1 MIQGPCL
8 LGDSTPDGRW
18 LSAVKN
24 QYMVAGGGGLSVG
37 LVLGQRPKKPPRGVL
52 ESPLGKGHAAIAL
65 STLNTH
71 RPHLP
76 SPRPSH
82 QDKVSRRSRVQ
93 VWVSQGGS
101 EPWEEGRTSVP
112 SGADPS
118 RAMAS
123 APGAIPAPGSS
134 LSFLMQSLVS
144 VHPRTDWAPGL
155 GTDPQQ
161 QHVAWGPG
169 EHEESAVNTGHCVL
183 PPGGRRFIKTA
194 VICRVSV
201 R

>member
-1 MIQGPCL
+1 MAKCCEKSVHG
-8 LGDSTPDGRW
+8 S
-18 LSAVKN
+18 
-24 QYMVAGGGGLSVG
+24 GG
-37 LVLGQRPKKPPRGVL
+37 RGVVCGACAGA
-52 ESPLGKGHAAIAL
+52 EAKEATSRGPGKSSGQGACSHSPEHPEHPPPPPPHPKTFPPGQSQPEKQGAGLG
-65 STLNTH
+65 
-71 RPHLP
+71 LP
-76 SPRPSH
+76 GRL
-82 QDKVSRRSRVQ
+82 
-93 VWVSQGGS
+93 
-101 EPWEEGRTSVP
+101 WEEGRASVP
-112 SGADPS
+112 SGPCPS
-118 RAMAS
+118 WAMAS